1 MVCYL
6 NRNSKVL
13 VERTAASRC
22 SNAKQDLIVI
32 SQPHNFAT
40 KDPSVKLCITET
52 MMCLFSIP
60 RNKPEIKRKPKLPF
74 YFKTF
79 YSSEVSSLLDTASSL
94 SVSVVSTSPSRSSS
108 SSSTASIE
116 TTPTSVSSSLK
127 RIRRTP

>member
-1 MVCYL
+1 
-6 NRNSKVL
+6 
-13 VERTAASRC
+13 
-22 SNAKQDLIVI
+22 
-32 SQPHNFAT
+32 
-40 KDPSVKLCITET
+40 
-52 MMCLFSIP
+52 MMYLFSIP
-60 RNKPEIKRKPKLPF
+60 RNKPEIKKEAEASFF

-108 SSSTASIE
+108 SSYTASIE